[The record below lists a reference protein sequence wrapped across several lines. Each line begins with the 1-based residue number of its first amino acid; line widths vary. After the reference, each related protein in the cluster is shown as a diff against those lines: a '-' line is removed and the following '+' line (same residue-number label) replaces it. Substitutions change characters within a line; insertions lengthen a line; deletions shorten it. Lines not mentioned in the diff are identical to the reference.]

1 MGVTQEALEEVGV
14 SPPRLLSRSDRFRTW
29 VDRQFRFPKRFLIA
43 NNLIPDGASNPCPVA
58 TLTPIERRS
67 SLLTV
72 TPAPL
77 DALVLVIVSPVH
89 ILVVVPVVEVLDVA
103 PVPPLLQ
110 GGLAPSPILFST
122 ARLIFTS
129 PLLA

>member
-1 MGVTQEALEEVGV
+1 MRSV
-14 SPPRLLSRSDRFRTW
+14 SPLRGCSVVRTDSAPGMIVSTHFIW
-29 VDRQFRFPKRFLIA
+29 FLIIYHLVP
-43 NNLIPDGASNPCPVA
+43 NGTSNSGSIA
-58 TLTPIERRS
+58 TFAPIQRS
-67 SLLTV
+67 SSLFTV
-72 TPAPL
+72 TPASL
-77 DALVLVIVSPVH
+77 DALVLVIIAPID
-89 ILVVVPVVEVLDVA
+89 ILVVVAIVEVLDVA